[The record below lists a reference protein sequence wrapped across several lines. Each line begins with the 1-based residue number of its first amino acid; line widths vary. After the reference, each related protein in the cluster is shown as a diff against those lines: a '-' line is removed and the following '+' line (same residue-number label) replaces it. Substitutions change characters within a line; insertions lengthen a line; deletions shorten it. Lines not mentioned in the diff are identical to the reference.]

1 MRDYRKPD
9 PDSDDSV
16 RQKTLMRWIV
26 FFILAGSYC
35 AIVITT
41 LVVLLFG
48 IGALTGYERSVLFG
62 LFITEM
68 GATWWLL
75 TRSLLG
81 LTGGQPQAGSAQHDD
96 AQAWGIVRLSEAI
109 REGDAS
115 ASQLQKVIQN
125 IPGFL
130 RGILEYEES
139 ASVTPQDRSDDKG
152 ADPVLEEQIHP
163 GAKDAAKYRTEIE
176 LVVAANQTMFHDISE
191 VAAEIAHR
199 ASRGN

>member
-1 MRDYRKPD
+1 MRDHLDRD

-26 FFILAGSYC
+26 FFVLAGSYC

-41 LVVLLFG
+41 LAILLFG
-48 IGALTGYERSVLFG
+48 FGTLTDSERSVLFG
-62 LFITEM
+62 IVIIEA
-68 GATWWLL
+68 GGTWWLI

-81 LTGGQPQAGSAQHDD
+81 LTRRRPQAGIAKYDD
-96 AQAWGIVRLSEAI
+96 AGALGIDRLAEAL
-109 REGDAS
+109 RGGHAS
-115 ASQLQKVIQN
+115 ASQLQEAIQKV
-125 IPGFL
+125 PGFL
-130 RGILEYEES
+130 RGILEYEER
-139 ASVTPQDRSDDKG
+139 ASVAPQDRSDDKG
-152 ADPVLEEQIHP
+152 ADPVLEDQIDP

-176 LVVAANQTMFHDISE
+176 LVVAANQTLFHDISK